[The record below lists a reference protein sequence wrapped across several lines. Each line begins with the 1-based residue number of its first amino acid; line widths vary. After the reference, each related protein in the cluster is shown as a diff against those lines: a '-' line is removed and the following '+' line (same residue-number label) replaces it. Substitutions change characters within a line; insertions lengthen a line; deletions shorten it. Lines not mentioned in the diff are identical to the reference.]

1 MLLSA
6 SRPTL
11 TAGTKNTQDGGKA
24 TTSLVYDVP
33 LSGDTAPNQV
43 APGDTA
49 TWDQTDAPTDATAVF
64 PADQV
69 PASSNGADLAAS
81 AYNRSGIHY
90 LNASGQE
97 VDEATPGHHISVT
110 EHDRF
115 GNTVRTLAV
124 GNRELALG
132 ATQAQKDQLTDLG
145 INALSS
151 AERAQLLSSTSVY
164 GSSPKAG

>member
-69 PASSNGADLAAS
+69 PSSHTGSDLAA
-81 AYNRSGIHY
+81 ADYGKATITY
-90 LNASGQE
+90 TNASGRE
-97 VDEATPGHHISVT
+97 VNTGLPGRHP
-110 EHDRF
+110 
-115 GNTVRTLAV
+115 TVKQV
-124 GNRELALG
+124 
-132 ATQAQKDQLTDLG
+132 
-145 INALSS
+145 
-151 AERAQLLSSTSVY
+151 
-164 GSSPKAG
+164 